1 MLTLWVSLLVGVAGV
16 DEAGGRI
23 QFVLQLHVEPS
34 GLTECIP
41 SSYTHTPTHI
51 HTHATQIH
59 FLVLPNT
66 PNFLIFTLNWT
77 ELPSRFHHSID
88 THLATERSKHTS
100 EQLNS
105 AQHELLLVDLEHTLA
120 AAAMNVTLIC
130 ACLLSWIF
138 ISETAA
144 YFSALLAV
152 CGNIMLCR
160 LMIHLHSVEG
170 WNLKKKTKKHLNVHL
185 WGLLW

>member
-1 MLTLWVSLLVGVAGV
+1 MLTLWVSLLVCVAGV

-41 SSYTHTPTHI
+41 SSYTHT

-66 PNFLIFTLNWT
+66 PHFLIFTLA
-77 ELPSRFHHSID
+77 ELDCAHSID
-88 THLATERSKHTS
+88 THLAAERSKHTS

-105 AQHELLLVDLEHTLA
+105 AQHKLLLVDLEHTQA
-120 AAAMNVTLIC
+120 AAAMNVTLC
-130 ACLLSWIF
+130 ECCPE
-138 ISETAA
+138 IS
-144 YFSALLAV
+144 YL
-152 CGNIMLCR
+152 NR
-160 LMIHLHSVEG
+160 LHVFQLFVLFVVI
-170 WNLKKKTKKHLNVHL
+170 
-185 WGLLW
+185 